1 MDRRKNP
8 PPSISIERARQMRRE
23 PTYPETLL
31 WRRLRAN
38 QLCGLH
44 FRRQHPIGPYI
55 VDYYCGAA
63 KLAVELDGESHEGR
77 ETYDQ
82 TRAKFLQ
89 AAGVRVVRFSDD
101 DVIRNPEGVL
111 HVIACECGVEV

>member
-8 PPSISIERARQMRRE
+8 PPPINIDRARRMRRE

-31 WRRLRAN
+31 WNRLRAN

-44 FRRQHPIGPYI
+44 FRRQHPVGPYI
-55 VDYYCGAA
+55 VDYYCAA
-63 KLAVELDGESHEGR
+63 AGLVVELDGESHEGR
-77 ETYDQ
+77 EGYDQ
-82 TRAKFLQ
+82 KRTERIQ
-89 AAGVRVVRFSDD
+89 SAGLRVVRFSDD
-101 DVIRNPEGVL
+101 DVIRDLDSVL